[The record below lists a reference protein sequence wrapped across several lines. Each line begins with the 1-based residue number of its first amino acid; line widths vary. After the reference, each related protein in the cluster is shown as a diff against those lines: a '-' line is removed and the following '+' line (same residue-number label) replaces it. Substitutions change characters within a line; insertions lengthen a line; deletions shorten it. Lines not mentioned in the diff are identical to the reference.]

1 MGQLAGRN
9 TTMENIATIVFSRH
23 FEEDPEDE
31 SIEGVPEIDQDSSES
46 DRISP

>member
-1 MGQLAGRN
+1 
-9 TTMENIATIVFSRH
+9 MENIATIVFSRY